1 MLILT
6 LLQHT
11 TAYIT
16 ELTTISMMTRVKMDI
31 YFFVPFEYKFHFC
44 VYKKKIVASLNN
56 STNEWKI
63 QKFRFIDQFRGKK

>member
-1 MLILT
+1 
-6 LLQHT
+6 
-11 TAYIT
+11 
-16 ELTTISMMTRVKMDI
+16 MDI

-63 QKFRFIDQFRGKK
+63 QKFRFIDQFREKK